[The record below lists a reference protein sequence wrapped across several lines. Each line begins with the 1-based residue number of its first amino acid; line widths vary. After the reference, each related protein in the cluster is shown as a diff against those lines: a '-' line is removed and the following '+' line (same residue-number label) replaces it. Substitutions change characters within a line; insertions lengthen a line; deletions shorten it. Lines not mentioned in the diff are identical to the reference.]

1 MENINSTIVDITF
14 IDGECE
20 TLPAVASEG
29 DGEDTTQE
37 PIPVPVAS
45 PNKFIITY
53 DNGLTETLV
62 IGKETYDRMYIE
74 WLKEQPPFISDI
86 YKQNMNNIILSSIH
100 NNNKCVADLNGFFR
114 ETNKDEVINFIKY
127 MRGRD
132 LTQEKLR
139 WNKPYSDLYN
149 KAVVDT

>member
-14 IDGECE
+14 IDGNCDIPEHI
-20 TLPAVASEG
+20 EG
-29 DGEDTTQE
+29 TDTE
-37 PIPVPVAS
+37 PVSVPCPS
-45 PNKFIITY
+45 PNKFTITY

-62 IGKETYDRMYIE
+62 VGKETYNRMYIE

-86 YKQNMNNIILSSIH
+86 YKQNMNNLILSSIH
-100 NNNKCVADLNGFFR
+100 NNQKCIADLNGFFR
-114 ETNKDEVINFIKY
+114 VENKDEVINFIKY

-139 WNKPYSDLYN
+139 WNKSFNDLYN
-149 KAVVDT
+149 KDVVNA